1 MLIYFVVTRITR
13 KFVYSRAATR
23 HLADKP
29 ADVQVDI
36 QTDVPADIRR
46 EEPADITHSPLSH
59 YLPLSPSH
67 SPPLPFSSHR
77 NPLLPFPFPSHP
89 LSIHSL
95 SLYSLSRTLSLSI
108 SFPLTLSPS
117 SLSPHLFRPLSSFSV
132 FLPQPLYHTVSVL
145 QRNLYVCLKRLPA
158 HWSTDRPLC
167 STDRPLW
174 STGRPLWVTY

>member
-1 MLIYFVVTRITR
+1 MLIYFVVTRITT

-36 QTDVPADIRR
+36 QTDVSADIQR

-67 SPPLPFSSHR
+67 STPPFSSHR

-117 SLSPHLFRPLSSFSV
+117 SLSPHLFRSLSSFSV
-132 FLPQPLYHTVSVL
+132 FLSQPLYRYYKETYMSASSV
-145 QRNLYVCLKRLPA
+145 YRLTGH

-174 STGRPLWVTY
+174 STGRPLWSTY